1 MEEETLTFNFTVSEA
16 NTILGALGELPAKVS
31 MGLIV
36 KIQQEATSQRVEL
49 EEENEEGAE

>member
-49 EEENEEGAE
+49 EEEKEEGAE

>member
-1 MEEETLTFNFTVSEA
+1 MEEETLTFNFTLQEA

-31 MGLIV
+31 MGLIA
-36 KIQQEATSQRVEL
+36 KIQLEAKSQRVEL